1 DFDAKPLWARFWVIS
16 AGVLKNFLFAS
27 VVIAMVAL
35 IWGPSNNPTTRVA
48 IAERGA
54 LSGAAAPLAAIP
66 TGAELSAVGGELVE
80 SWNDVQERLN
90 DAGAGALTLS
100 FVDGQEVTL
109 QLPSSATERLQVID
123 HINF

>member
-1 DFDAKPLWARFWVIS
+1 
-16 AGVLKNFLFAS
+16 
-27 VVIAMVAL
+27 
-35 IWGPSNNPTTRVA
+35 
-48 IAERGA
+48 
-54 LSGAAAPLAAIP
+54 PLAAIP

-123 HINF
+123 HINFFAEPVIGGVETGSAADVAGIQEGDRILRAADESVNSWTEFVDIIRAHPG